1 MNAPTYMDWA
11 VWLGTLL
18 LLGFFVPVVARL
30 LASQVR
36 ASTARQAVWRGA
48 FLVLL
53 IVSVGETFGAF
64 RNLGVL
70 WKSADVTG
78 GAWTIVSQVQGDR
91 EPVPFEEVSV
101 APADLPVLASK
112 TQWQHTRTWIP
123 GGIILGGFVFG
134 LFYWFVIRLGL
145 AVYVARRSIAVDRA
159 VNECLAETVGRMGF
173 RGRFRL
179 KISSGTLG
187 PFAFGTLYP
196 TILVPAEL
204 VSEFSREESALVLAH
219 ELGHLKNGDNVWQP
233 LVDLVAWA
241 LWWHPSVW
249 WARRELNIIGEYAAD
264 SQAVKADF
272 KPESLAACLVKFGR
286 RAWARHRL
294 AVLFQNGA
302 AFHSALGR
310 RVERLLQSG
319 SIDESSAS
327 KRWALSSSTLVFLT
341 AFYVLFSRLIFPEL
355 SAVTPIG
362 EVMLDREP
370 VAEPVRRSDQG
381 AHEAKG
387 ELAVVVSE
395 LPSELKEEEVLNAP
409 PVIDKGSVEIEVL
422 GNRSIDPAVKKTD
435 SPSPKYLMRRY
446 RVDPERAIAAVCE
459 LLGEDPDAE
468 RSSFERQ
475 MLFRRLF
482 RQAGVS
488 VAMELGNLNDKS
500 ESTVFYNDDIG
511 MLLARGLETE
521 IQAIEEMIA
530 LFSEVQPQVV
540 ISLKLA
546 EVSAVVAA
554 DLFSGRTTRSDADI
568 ETLTQESH
576 LILSERDYA
585 TLIKEFGRRDGFD
598 VLSAPSVTTLSGRPS
613 ELSMLEQQTVVIP
626 RDSVENQDLTIDS
639 SETISSDANPTD
651 DVPYFTESVDLGPT
665 IRVLPR
671 VHSNMKEMEL
681 DVEFKM
687 REFLGYDDPGPS
699 AAGIVV
705 DGKKVFQTLPL
716 PRFREREAKA
726 SVRLLDGQAVV
737 MRGMEATS
745 IRKIKDKVPLLG
757 DIPLIGRMF
766 RREKTEEEKTVVL
779 VFVSAIV
786 IDPAGNRVNPST
798 EKE

>member
-11 VWLGTLL
+11 VWFGTLL

-30 LASQVR
+30 LSSQVR
-36 ASTARQAVWRGA
+36 ASTARQAIWRGA

-53 IVSVGETFGAF
+53 VVSFGETFGAF
-64 RNLGVL
+64 RAIGVL
-70 WKSADVTG
+70 WKSAEPAEG
-78 GAWTIVSQVQGDR
+78 QWTITSPMPGEQ
-91 EPVPFEEVSV
+91 EPAPFEEVSI
-101 APADLPVLASK
+101 ARPDLPVFASK
-112 TQWQHTRTWIP
+112 TQWKHTRSWIP
-123 GGIILGGFVFG
+123 GGIVLGGFVLG

-145 AVYVARRSIAVDRA
+145 AFYVGRRSITLDRA
-159 VNECLAETVGRMGF
+159 VNECLAETVERMGF
-173 RGRFRL
+173 HGRFCL

-204 VSEFSREESALVLAH
+204 LSEFSNEESALVLAH

-233 LVDLVAWA
+233 LVDLVALA
-241 LWWHPSVW
+241 FWWHPAVW
-249 WARRELNIIGEYAAD
+249 WARKELNIIGEYAAD
-264 SQAVKADF
+264 SQAVRADF

-294 AVLFQNGA
+294 SVLFQNGT

-310 RVERLLQSG
+310 RVERLLQGG
-319 SIDESSAS
+319 SVGEVAAS
-327 KRWALSSSTLVFLT
+327 KRWALSSSTLVLMT
-341 AFYVLFSRLIFPEL
+341 VFYVLFSRLIFPDL

-362 EVMLDREP
+362 ELMLNRDAALEP
-370 VAEPVRRSDQG
+370 GPRVGQEAEVT
-381 AHEAKG
+381 KG
-387 ELAVVVSE
+387 ELEVLESDQ
-395 LPSELKEEEVLNAP
+395 PSELKEEEVSFDPMLLDGVSAEN
-409 PVIDKGSVEIEVL
+409 EVL
-422 GNRSIDPAVKKTD
+422 EDHSVDPAVEKVD
-435 SPSPKYLMRRY
+435 GPSQKYLTRHY
-446 RVDPERAIAAVCE
+446 RVEPVRAVAAVCE

-468 RSSFERQ
+468 RSSFDRQ

-482 RQAGVS
+482 RQAGIS
-488 VAMELGNLNDKS
+488 VAMEPGNLPDKS
-500 ESTVFYNDDIG
+500 EATIFYSDDRG

-521 IQAIEEMIA
+521 LQAMEDVIA
-530 LFSEVQPQVV
+530 LLSASLPQVV
-540 ISLKLA
+540 VSLKLA
-546 EVSAVVAA
+546 EVSAAA
-554 DLFSGRTTRSDADI
+554 ATELFSGRTSRTDADI
-568 ETLTQESH
+568 ETSNQESH
-576 LILSERDYA
+576 LILSEREYG
-585 TLIKEFGRRDGFD
+585 TLINEFLGRDGVD
-598 VLSAPSVTTLSGRPS
+598 VLSAPSMTTLSGRS
-613 ELSMLEQQTVVIP
+613 GELSMLEKQTVVIP
-626 RDSVENQDLTIDS
+626 RDSVGSEAEPIAS
-639 SETISSDANPTD
+639 SVTASSDANGGD
-651 DVPYFTESVDLGPT
+651 DPAIFTRSVDVGPT

-705 DGKKVFQTLPL
+705 EGKKVFQTLPL

-726 SVRLLDGQAVV
+726 SVRLLDGGAVV

-745 IRKIKDKVPLLG
+745 IRKIKGKIPLLG

-786 IDPAGNRVNPST
+786 IDPAGNRVN
-798 EKE
+798 